1 MECLTKAYRHSGIY
15 LTIPSNFTIDDQY
28 VTIIQNVVKMTVFP
42 VTRAFL
48 IAVVL
53 LCVACKKQN
62 ENDTKVYLDDVKN
75 QSRQI
80 QGLYEQANDMQL
92 GLAHHPKIPAL
103 KKLNNK
109 KKQYL
114 KKKRGQKRC
123 IVSYSLGSIA
133 LATRYLE
140 LFGELSSRIN
150 NVNVSEVY
158 DELREFNRTFFRKDE
173 EEGYQLASCAGPVE
187 DEATYRIK
195 CRGSQKKKCTDE
207 IIFWFGLYQ
216 WLDYLKSLY
225 REIEELPIKH
235 LVKVCMMSKRGKN
248 PCEEPESTTVISRAT
263 AEVQEC

>member
-1 MECLTKAYRHSGIY
+1 
-15 LTIPSNFTIDDQY
+15 
-28 VTIIQNVVKMTVFP
+28 MTVFP

-92 GLAHHPKIPAL
+92 GLAHILRFKNLDYKDDETMRTQHEQILIPAL